1 MITLYQ
7 RSAKGPRWKR
17 MGSTLMVVI
26 EAVRGRHRPCQQ
38 ESPPWRSHSD
48 GSRLPSRSC
57 SYFLSTSCSP
67 QQESGSEHE
76 QAPASLSAQDLSTW
90 SSSPQ
95 FSQTYTSPTFI
106 SLHDAMTSTSFPLAY
121 RCAGRGGQRLI
132 DSPGAESSCADGPAP
147 CSQRRSG

>member
-17 MGSTLMVVI
+17 MGSTLMVI
-26 EAVRGRHRPCQQ
+26 EAVNGRHRPCQQ
-38 ESPPWRSHSD
+38 ESPPWWFRGDRSRPPLHSC
-48 GSRLPSRSC
+48 RYC
-57 SYFLSTSCSP
+57 LSTSCSP

-76 QAPASLSAQDLSTW
+76 QARASLSAQDLSTW

-95 FSQTYTSPTFI
+95 SSQTYTSPTFI

-132 DSPGAESSCADGPAP
+132 DSPGAESSCGDGPAP